1 MSNNY
6 IWLCFPRQGQG
17 SIDVRPCLYSSKLF
31 QSWVPKGSTELIFY
45 LHPRIKDW
53 SVLVC
58 YLPDLLLL
66 IYWLVDPHVFCQLV
80 GYTSKSP
87 SLPGVRRKW
96 NASRSSWHSSAWTR
110 THRLTRCAS
119 GCIVSPGSPGSWAM
133 SPDGRVVLVFPGGS
147 SIMIYIDKY
156 VCMYIYICIYIYYT
170 HIYIYICIYIY
181 RDMHACLHACMLA
194 CLHVCMHR

>member
-1 MSNNY
+1 MSSNY

-31 QSWVPKGSTELIFY
+31 QSWVPKGSTELIF
-45 LHPRIKDW
+45 LSAPKNKRLEC
-53 SVLVC
+53 SC
-58 YLPDLLLL
+58 LLFAWFIL

-133 SPDGRVVLVFPGGS
+133 SSDGRVVHFFWRDHQSWYTLTN
-147 SIMIYIDKY
+147 
-156 VCMYIYICIYIYYT
+156 MYIYICIYIYV
-170 HIYIYICIYIY
+170 YI
-181 RDMHACLHACMLA
+181 
-194 CLHVCMHR
+194 